1 MRDREIE
8 VALSSDEQVYI
19 QYSENSKEYYE
30 IAVSDEN
37 VLTMTSA
44 SDKEWTDYIGGKAS
58 AEARKILLQIPDTLL
73 ENLTLSTTN
82 ENISL
87 PALSVNGNV
96 VISSNGGDIAFEHL
110 NVGASLSLTVK
121 NGNIDGT
128 VIGSYD
134 DFAIQTEIKKGDSN
148 LPDNK
153 TDGTKTLNVSSNN
166 GDINIEFV
174 KDEVVQL
181 NYTSQFEVT
190 TVNNIFQA
198 KYVVLAT
205 GVSRNVPNI
214 KGIKEFEGKGVSYC
228 AICDAFFYRNK
239 DVAVLGSGNYAIH
252 EAEILKPVVKSVI
265 LLTNS
270 EKLVEN
276 RDIDLNVN
284 EKKVREVRGFEKVDE
299 IVFEDDTAQN
309 INGIF
314 VAIGTASTNDLAR
327 KIGARVENNKIIV
340 NDNLETTV
348 PNLYACGDCTGG
360 ILQISKA
367 TYEGTKVG
375 LEIVNKLKNK
385 NN

>member
-1 MRDREIE
+1 MYDIIIIGSGPAG
-8 VALSSDEQVYI
+8 VSAAVYA
-19 QYSENSKEYYE
+19 KRGG
-30 IAVSDEN
+30 AN
-37 VLTMTSA
+37 VLVISKDTGTL
-44 SDKEWTDYIGGKAS
+44 GKAK
-58 AEARKILLQIPDTLL
+58 KIENYYGFKNISGKDLYENGLKQL
-73 ENLTLSTTN
+73 ENL
-82 ENISL
+82 
-87 PALSVNGNV
+87 
-96 VISSNGGDIAFEHL
+96 
-110 NVGASLSLTVK
+110 
-121 NGNIDGT
+121 
-128 VIGSYD
+128 
-134 DFAIQTEIKKGDSN
+134 
-148 LPDNK
+148 
-153 TDGTKTLNVSSNN
+153 
-166 GDINIEFV
+166 NIEFV

>member
-1 MRDREIE
+1 MYDIIIIGSGPAG
-8 VALSSDEQVYI
+8 VSAAVYA
-19 QYSENSKEYYE
+19 KRGG
-30 IAVSDEN
+30 AN
-37 VLTMTSA
+37 VLVISKDTGTL
-44 SDKEWTDYIGGKAS
+44 GKAK
-58 AEARKILLQIPDTLL
+58 KIENYYGFKNISGKDLYENGLKQL
-73 ENLTLSTTN
+73 ENL
-82 ENISL
+82 
-87 PALSVNGNV
+87 
-96 VISSNGGDIAFEHL
+96 
-110 NVGASLSLTVK
+110 
-121 NGNIDGT
+121 
-128 VIGSYD
+128 
-134 DFAIQTEIKKGDSN
+134 
-148 LPDNK
+148 
-153 TDGTKTLNVSSNN
+153 
-166 GDINIEFV
+166 NIEFV

-360 ILQISKA
+360 IFQISKA

>member
-1 MRDREIE
+1 MYDIIIIGSGPAG
-8 VALSSDEQVYI
+8 VSAAVYA
-19 QYSENSKEYYE
+19 KRGG
-30 IAVSDEN
+30 AN
-37 VLTMTSA
+37 VLVISKDTGTL
-44 SDKEWTDYIGGKAS
+44 GKAK
-58 AEARKILLQIPDTLL
+58 KIENYYGFKNISGKDLYENGLKQL
-73 ENLTLSTTN
+73 ENL
-82 ENISL
+82 
-87 PALSVNGNV
+87 
-96 VISSNGGDIAFEHL
+96 
-110 NVGASLSLTVK
+110 
-121 NGNIDGT
+121 
-128 VIGSYD
+128 
-134 DFAIQTEIKKGDSN
+134 
-148 LPDNK
+148 
-153 TDGTKTLNVSSNN
+153 
-166 GDINIEFV
+166 NIEFV

-190 TVNNIFQA
+190 TVNYIFQA

-375 LEIVNKLKNK
+375 LEIVNKLKN
-385 NN
+385 N

>member
-1 MRDREIE
+1 MYDIIIIGSGPAG
-8 VALSSDEQVYI
+8 VSAAVYA
-19 QYSENSKEYYE
+19 KRGG
-30 IAVSDEN
+30 AN
-37 VLTMTSA
+37 VLVISKDTGTL
-44 SDKEWTDYIGGKAS
+44 GKAK
-58 AEARKILLQIPDTLL
+58 KIENYYGFKNISGKDLYENGLKQL
-73 ENLTLSTTN
+73 ENL
-82 ENISL
+82 
-87 PALSVNGNV
+87 
-96 VISSNGGDIAFEHL
+96 
-110 NVGASLSLTVK
+110 
-121 NGNIDGT
+121 
-128 VIGSYD
+128 
-134 DFAIQTEIKKGDSN
+134 
-148 LPDNK
+148 
-153 TDGTKTLNVSSNN
+153 
-166 GDINIEFV
+166 NIEFV

-252 EAEILKPVVKSVI
+252 EAEILKPVAKSVT

>member
-1 MRDREIE
+1 MYDIIIIGSGPAG
-8 VALSSDEQVYI
+8 VSAAVYA
-19 QYSENSKEYYE
+19 KRGG
-30 IAVSDEN
+30 AN
-37 VLTMTSA
+37 VLVISKDTGA
-44 SDKEWTDYIGGKAS
+44 LGKAK
-58 AEARKILLQIPDTLL
+58 KIENYYGFKNISGKDLYENGLKQL
-73 ENLTLSTTN
+73 ENL
-82 ENISL
+82 
-87 PALSVNGNV
+87 
-96 VISSNGGDIAFEHL
+96 
-110 NVGASLSLTVK
+110 
-121 NGNIDGT
+121 
-128 VIGSYD
+128 
-134 DFAIQTEIKKGDSN
+134 
-148 LPDNK
+148 
-153 TDGTKTLNVSSNN
+153 
-166 GDINIEFV
+166 NIEFV

-252 EAEILKPVVKSVI
+252 EAEILKPVVKSVT

-375 LEIVNKLKNK
+375 LEIVNKLKN
-385 NN
+385 N

>member
-1 MRDREIE
+1 MYDIIIIGSGPAG
-8 VALSSDEQVYI
+8 VSAAVYA
-19 QYSENSKEYYE
+19 KRGG
-30 IAVSDEN
+30 AN
-37 VLTMTSA
+37 VLVISKDTGTL
-44 SDKEWTDYIGGKAS
+44 GKAK
-58 AEARKILLQIPDTLL
+58 KIENYYGFKNISGKDLYENGLKQL
-73 ENLTLSTTN
+73 ENL
-82 ENISL
+82 
-87 PALSVNGNV
+87 
-96 VISSNGGDIAFEHL
+96 
-110 NVGASLSLTVK
+110 
-121 NGNIDGT
+121 
-128 VIGSYD
+128 
-134 DFAIQTEIKKGDSN
+134 
-148 LPDNK
+148 
-153 TDGTKTLNVSSNN
+153 
-166 GDINIEFV
+166 NIEFV

-252 EAEILKPVVKSVI
+252 EAEILKPVVKSVT

-340 NDNLETTV
+340 NDNSETTV

>member
-1 MRDREIE
+1 MYDIIIIGSGPAG
-8 VALSSDEQVYI
+8 VSAAVYA
-19 QYSENSKEYYE
+19 KRGG
-30 IAVSDEN
+30 AN
-37 VLTMTSA
+37 VLVISKDTGTL
-44 SDKEWTDYIGGKAS
+44 GKAK
-58 AEARKILLQIPDTLL
+58 KIENYYGFKNISGKDLYENGLKQL
-73 ENLTLSTTN
+73 ENL
-82 ENISL
+82 
-87 PALSVNGNV
+87 
-96 VISSNGGDIAFEHL
+96 
-110 NVGASLSLTVK
+110 
-121 NGNIDGT
+121 
-128 VIGSYD
+128 
-134 DFAIQTEIKKGDSN
+134 
-148 LPDNK
+148 
-153 TDGTKTLNVSSNN
+153 
-166 GDINIEFV
+166 NIEFV

-252 EAEILKPVVKSVI
+252 EAEILKPVVKSVT

-327 KIGARVENNKIIV
+327 KIAARVENNKIIV

>member
-1 MRDREIE
+1 MYDIIIIGSGPAG
-8 VALSSDEQVYI
+8 VSAAVYA
-19 QYSENSKEYYE
+19 KRGG
-30 IAVSDEN
+30 AN
-37 VLTMTSA
+37 VLVISKDTGTL
-44 SDKEWTDYIGGKAS
+44 GKAK
-58 AEARKILLQIPDTLL
+58 KIENYYGLKNISGKDLYENGLKQL
-73 ENLTLSTTN
+73 ENL
-82 ENISL
+82 
-87 PALSVNGNV
+87 
-96 VISSNGGDIAFEHL
+96 
-110 NVGASLSLTVK
+110 
-121 NGNIDGT
+121 
-128 VIGSYD
+128 
-134 DFAIQTEIKKGDSN
+134 
-148 LPDNK
+148 
-153 TDGTKTLNVSSNN
+153 
-166 GDINIEFV
+166 NIEFV

-252 EAEILKPVVKSVI
+252 EAEILKPVVKSVT

-375 LEIVNKLKNK
+375 LEIVNKLKN
-385 NN
+385 N

>member
-1 MRDREIE
+1 MYDIIIIGSGPAG
-8 VALSSDEQVYI
+8 VSAAVYA
-19 QYSENSKEYYE
+19 KRGG
-30 IAVSDEN
+30 AN
-37 VLTMTSA
+37 VLVISKDTGTL
-44 SDKEWTDYIGGKAS
+44 GK
-58 AEARKILLQIPDTLL
+58 ARKIENYYGFKNISGKDLYENGLKQL
-73 ENLTLSTTN
+73 ENL
-82 ENISL
+82 
-87 PALSVNGNV
+87 
-96 VISSNGGDIAFEHL
+96 
-110 NVGASLSLTVK
+110 
-121 NGNIDGT
+121 
-128 VIGSYD
+128 
-134 DFAIQTEIKKGDSN
+134 
-148 LPDNK
+148 
-153 TDGTKTLNVSSNN
+153 
-166 GDINIEFV
+166 NIEFV

-252 EAEILKPVVKSVI
+252 EAEILKPVAKSVT

>member
-1 MRDREIE
+1 MLFR
-8 VALSSDEQVYI
+8 SDIIIIGSGPAGVSAAVYA
-19 QYSENSKEYYE
+19 KRGG
-30 IAVSDEN
+30 AN
-37 VLTMTSA
+37 VLVISKDTGTL
-44 SDKEWTDYIGGKAS
+44 GKAK
-58 AEARKILLQIPDTLL
+58 KIENYYGFKNISGKDLYENGLKQL
-73 ENLTLSTTN
+73 ENL
-82 ENISL
+82 
-87 PALSVNGNV
+87 
-96 VISSNGGDIAFEHL
+96 
-110 NVGASLSLTVK
+110 
-121 NGNIDGT
+121 
-128 VIGSYD
+128 
-134 DFAIQTEIKKGDSN
+134 
-148 LPDNK
+148 
-153 TDGTKTLNVSSNN
+153 
-166 GDINIEFV
+166 NIEFV

-198 KYVVLAT
+198 KYLVLAT

-252 EAEILKPVVKSVI
+252 EAEILKPVVKSVT

-299 IVFEDDTAQN
+299 IVFEDNTAQN

>member
-1 MRDREIE
+1 MYDIIIIGSGPAG
-8 VALSSDEQVYI
+8 VSAAVYA
-19 QYSENSKEYYE
+19 KRGG
-30 IAVSDEN
+30 AN
-37 VLTMTSA
+37 VLVISKDTGTL
-44 SDKEWTDYIGGKAS
+44 GKAK
-58 AEARKILLQIPDTLL
+58 KIENYYGFKNISGKDLYENGLKQL
-73 ENLTLSTTN
+73 ENL
-82 ENISL
+82 
-87 PALSVNGNV
+87 
-96 VISSNGGDIAFEHL
+96 
-110 NVGASLSLTVK
+110 
-121 NGNIDGT
+121 
-128 VIGSYD
+128 
-134 DFAIQTEIKKGDSN
+134 
-148 LPDNK
+148 
-153 TDGTKTLNVSSNN
+153 
-166 GDINIEFV
+166 NIEFV

-348 PNLYACGDCTGG
+348 LNLYACGDCTGG